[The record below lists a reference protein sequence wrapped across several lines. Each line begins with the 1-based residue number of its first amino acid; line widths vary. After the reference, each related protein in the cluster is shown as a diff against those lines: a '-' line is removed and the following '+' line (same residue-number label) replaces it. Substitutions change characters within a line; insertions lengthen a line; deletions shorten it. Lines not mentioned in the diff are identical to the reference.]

1 MDGWDLRLIFWL
13 SLYSEGRDKICV
25 NCSLVKHYLGNF
37 IEYVVELLY
46 KFQNGDLLLSFSSK
60 MDKVKIPGSLVI
72 TP

>member
-13 SLYSEGRDKICV
+13 SFYSEGRGKICV
-25 NCSLVKHYLGNF
+25 NCFLVKYHFEDFTG
-37 IEYVVELLY
+37 YVVELLY